1 MEQQGEANNMA
12 EVKGKVAMVTGGG
25 QGIGEAICRRLAKD
39 GFKVG
44 VADFNETTAEAVAQS
59 LRDEGYEA
67 LAVKVDVSDRD

>member
-1 MEQQGEANNMA
+1 MKQQGESNNMA

-44 VADFNETTAEAVAQS
+44 VADFNETNCRSGCTK
-59 LRDEGYEA
+59 LT
-67 LAVKVDVSDRD
+67 

>member
-1 MEQQGEANNMA
+1 MA

-44 VADFNETTAEAVAQS
+44 VADFNETT
-59 LRDEGYEA
+59 
-67 LAVKVDVSDRD
+67 